1 MDSVRSARGTLTVAL
16 PELDDDDLLA
26 RTSRGNREAFS
37 ELYDH
42 VMPLVFGIAKRV
54 VRDPSQAEEVA
65 QEAMVEVWRT
75 AARFDPDRG
84 SARTFIATIAHRRG
98 VDRVRSEQAS
108 RRRDTDNARGTIA
121 PTVDETAPDQALLT
135 AIDKRQVR
143 DALDRLTEIQREAI
157 VLAYY
162 DGRTQVEVASILD
175 VPLGTVKTRIRDGL
189 IRLRDSMG
197 VTA

>member
-1 MDSVRSARGTLTVAL
+1 VAP

-26 RTSRGNREAFS
+26 RASRGNRDAFS
-37 ELYDH
+37 KLYDH

-75 AARFDPDRG
+75 AARFDPKRG
-84 SARTFIATIAHRRG
+84 SARTFIATIAHRRA

-108 RRRDTDNARGTIA
+108 RRRDHDDARRTVA

-135 AIDKRQVR
+135 AIDKHQVR
-143 DALDRLTEIQREAI
+143 DALERLTEIQREAI